1 MARIVQCPCGHT
13 LTGEDDE
20 DLFVLAKQH
29 VKEHHPDSSRSEGD
43 IRELVMAMA
52 KDA

>member
-1 MARIVQCPCGHT
+1 MARIVNCPSGHT

-20 DLFVLAKQH
+20 ELFVLAKQH
-29 VKEHHPDSSRSEGD
+29 FKEHHPDSARSEGE
-43 IRELVMAMA
+43 IRGLVTAMA